1 MSRTEREICET
12 AYAIQDAIN
21 FYPVIMELSK
31 TVQELRTL
39 NTPDIKAH
47 PAVIILI
54 DKLNQLI
61 GIQFYNPDAITKLL
75 NAMSYCSPVYT
86 GYFTPPET
94 TRQPATA
101 GV

>member
-1 MSRTEREICET
+1 MRTEREICET

-21 FYPVIMELSK
+21 FYPVVMELSK

-61 GIQFYNPDAITKLL
+61 GIQFYNSSATDKIL
-75 NAMSYCSPVYT
+75 NAMSYCGPSHQY
-86 GYFTPPET
+86 YSAPPET
-94 TRQPATA
+94 TRQPTATE
-101 GV
+101 V